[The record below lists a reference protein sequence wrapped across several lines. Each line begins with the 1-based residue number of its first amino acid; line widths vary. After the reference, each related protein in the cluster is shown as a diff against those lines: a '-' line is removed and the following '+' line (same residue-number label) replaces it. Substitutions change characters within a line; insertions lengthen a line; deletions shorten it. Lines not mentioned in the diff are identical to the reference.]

1 MIHVDT
7 IHHELTPLN
16 NGELVHHLMLLP
28 LRQGIF
34 GLSHKQLL
42 ASEWVENDALTVKFE
57 LEVRPDDWQ
66 LGVSEFTV
74 DRGKMLGGWVTW
86 LVN

>member
-1 MIHVDT
+1 MFDT
-7 IHHELTPLN
+7 IHHQLSPL
-16 NGELVHHLMLLP
+16 ELVHQLFFAAS
-28 LRQGIF
+28 GIF

-66 LGVSEFTV
+66 LG
-74 DRGKMLGGWVTW
+74 
-86 LVN
+86 